1 MWQCVCTWSTS
12 SFYQLNSTWPTYATW
27 AVWCNAFLTYICK
40 FVGKK
45 KSQFWMFSPL
55 YLEKSVITASSVQAN
70 SLMQPLN
77 VDVKWP
83 DVSSCTD
90 FCPGNPPAK
99 HQQCYNIMLI
109 YTRSLIR
116 YHLMPCSVIVS
127 ISRSL
132 NHRIFLKFART
143 SRWSFVSKFY
153 RLRLVLWHD
162 IFSLLSKKS
171 PACLCVY
178 VSVGPPLITFKN
190 RFVDFREI

>member
-1 MWQCVCTWSTS
+1 MTVSPFNKQQCEKWSSDILMSDLYLSSVLKQSTFDMKLKVTLCHFIFLAVIGWTFIDVYHCMWQCVCTWSTS

-27 AVWCNAFLTYICK
+27 AVWCNTFLTYICK

-99 HQQCYNIMLI
+99 HQQC
-109 YTRSLIR
+109 
-116 YHLMPCSVIVS
+116 
-127 ISRSL
+127 
-132 NHRIFLKFART
+132 
-143 SRWSFVSKFY
+143 
-153 RLRLVLWHD
+153 
-162 IFSLLSKKS
+162 
-171 PACLCVY
+171 
-178 VSVGPPLITFKN
+178 
-190 RFVDFREI
+190 